1 MTEEQR
7 RYAAENHDLIYRF
20 LREKGWSVDE
30 YYDVAAF
37 GYLTAVMQYLS
48 DAALRRYAFST
59 VAWRRMKQS
68 IANQRRAEQRRQNT
82 ETAYTERTLA
92 ARTDPFEELEYTMLL
107 HDLAAVSTN
116 RQYALASMRLQGYS
130 IAEIARRQ
138 GVDHRRVSRLL
149 RELYQVYMKLYI
161 K

>member
-1 MTEEQR
+1 
-7 RYAAENHDLIYRF
+7 
-20 LREKGWSVDE
+20 
-30 YYDVAAF
+30 
-37 GYLTAVMQYLS
+37 
-48 DAALRRYAFST
+48 
-59 VAWRRMKQS
+59 
-68 IANQRRAEQRRQNT
+68 
-82 ETAYTERTLA
+82 
-92 ARTDPFEELEYTMLL
+92 MLL

>member
-37 GYLTAVMQYLS
+37 GYLTAVI
-48 DAALRRYAFST
+48 F
-59 VAWRRMKQS
+59 K
-68 IANQRRAEQRRQNT
+68 
-82 ETAYTERTLA
+82 
-92 ARTDPFEELEYTMLL
+92 P
-107 HDLAAVSTN
+107 
-116 RQYALASMRLQGYS
+116 
-130 IAEIARRQ
+130 
-138 GVDHRRVSRLL
+138 
-149 RELYQVYMKLYI
+149 REK